1 MGQQQEQK
9 KKAEE
14 KKKEMEEFIRRFSA
28 NVAKSKQTTS
38 RKKMLEKLNIE
49 EIKPSSRRYPGIW
62 FTTNREPGNQI

>member
-1 MGQQQEQK
+1 MATKEKDTVKTADKNKAEEKKLQNKAED

-14 KKKEMEEFIRRFSA
+14 KKKELQEFIRRFSA

-49 EIKPSSRRYPGIW
+49 EIQP
-62 FTTNREPGNQI
+62 